1 MAKNLTTTTSTHS
14 NGAASVMA
22 RILATENISVVVDR
36 QATTAAFDLK
46 NRTLILPEWRDMSRN
61 VFDMLIGHEISHALH
76 TPTDGWRSTIN
87 EMSGTTDTSRQEW
100 QIASLYLNVVE
111 DARIE
116 RLIKDKFPGFKRDFV
131 NAYNELAAK
140 DFFGVG
146 KMDMNALPLADRL
159 NLYYKLGTIGSVG
172 IRFTTDELSFITRI
186 DASQSFEDAASIAAD
201 LYKYCKEKQAQEQPE
216 QPVMNPPAGA
226 PGNDQGDES
235 KPGQSR
241 VSGDN
246 SEKGSEKGDSNDGDS
261 AGDENT
267 AGSQAG
273 GEEESKSDSAKTN
286 TVGSGEKA
294 ASPSAPAPTTQQN
307 LNRNLQNNIA
317 KFDEWDKSNSI
328 VAPTEL
334 ISVDLSKVVVDCK
347 KVLELAQLDVP
358 VVFNPVTPE
367 EQTAVFATNKAHD
380 EFMRESKRTVDLL
393 LKQFE
398 LRKAA
403 QISKRASIAKTG
415 VLDMTRIASYK
426 FNEDLFRRNVRL
438 PEGKNHGLV
447 MYVDWSGSMGGTLM
461 PVLEQCYV
469 LVEFCRRAGIPFD
482 VYAFTTRR
490 FDTADGAEANQYATP
505 TDEEK
510 QKSVWNGRTR
520 IGYSE
525 VKTIEGGMQAPHVH
539 PYFTLINLF
548 SSRMRK
554 NEIKNM
560 MLFTRA
566 FAMKNDNYYFRFP
579 SRWQLSGT
587 ALDESI
593 VAAIQM
599 VPQFRE
605 ENRLDIVHTI
615 WLTDGDTSCP
625 YVDSYS
631 KSATIINP
639 KTRAV
644 YSDIEIRKHRAFE
657 YSTPTAR
664 STDILLTAF
673 RDITGSRAI
682 GMFLSNS
689 APSVDVFFRDQLAR
703 QVPVTEQELL
713 RANPNAKSRY
723 YFKNDVLRKA
733 ASVVKDMLTR
743 KLREDN
749 MVCADPNSTGYDE
762 FFIIRP
768 TTTMHDTN
776 DVFDKVVA
784 GASQSV
790 VKRAFLKSFENKNK
804 SRVLVNRFIEM
815 IAR

>member
-1 MAKNLTTTTSTHS
+1 MAKNLTTSTSTHN

-22 RILATENISVVVDR
+22 RILATENISVIVDR
-36 QATTAAFDLK
+36 KASTAAFDLK

-76 TPTDGWRSTIN
+76 TPTEGWRNTIN
-87 EMSGTTDTSRQEW
+87 AMSGTTDTSRQEW

-131 NAYNELAAK
+131 NAYSELSAK
-140 DFFGVG
+140 DFFGIG

-172 IRFTTDELSFITRI
+172 IRFTAEEQQFITRI
-186 DASQSFEDAASIAAD
+186 DASQSFEDAAAIAAD
-201 LYKYCKEKQAQEQPE
+201 LYEYCKHKKADKQDQPE
-216 QPVMNPPAGA
+216 MSPPAGA
-226 PGNDQGDES
+226 PGNDKDDNNPGKSPASGDKSEKGKEKGEANDGDGAGDKSDGQGSQDGDPSDKQEES
-235 KPGQSR
+235 QTKTGAAPGNGSSQTAAPTPITQQSLNNNLQNS
-241 VSGDN
+241 VAKMEAWDN
-246 SEKGSEKGDSNDGDS
+246 SEGI
-261 AGDENT
+261 
-267 AGSQAG
+267 
-273 GEEESKSDSAKTN
+273 
-286 TVGSGEKA
+286 
-294 ASPSAPAPTTQQN
+294 
-307 LNRNLQNNIA
+307 L
-317 KFDEWDKSNSI
+317 
-328 VAPTEL
+328 APTEL
-334 ISVDLSKVVVDCK
+334 VSVDLDKVVIDCK
-347 KVLELAQLDVP
+347 KVLECARTDVP
-358 VVFNPVTPE
+358 AVFNPTTPE
-367 EQTAVFATNKAHD
+367 EQTARGSVLKEQETFI
-380 EFMRESKRTVDLL
+380 RESKRTVDLL
-393 LKQFE
+393 IKQFE

-415 VLDMTRIASYK
+415 VLDMTRIATYK

-461 PVLEQCYV
+461 SVLEQCFV

-482 VYAFTTRR
+482 VYAFTTRK

-505 TDEEK
+505 TEEQK
-510 QKSVWNGRTR
+510 QDCVWNGRTR
-520 IGYSE
+520 IGYAA
-525 VKTIEGGMQAPHVH
+525 VQTVEGGMQAPHVH
-539 PYFTLINLF
+539 PYFSLINLF

-554 NEIKNM
+554 SEIAEM

-566 FAMKNDNYYFRFP
+566 FARRNDSYYFRFP
-579 SRWQLSGT
+579 NRWHLSGT

-599 VPQFRE
+599 VPQFRDQ
-605 ENRLDIVHTI
+605 NRLDIVHTI

-625 YVDSYS
+625 YLDHHNG
-631 KSATIINP
+631 SATIIDP

-644 YSDIEIRKHRAFE
+644 YSDIDIRKRMMTE
-657 YSTPTAR
+657 YHTPTAR

-682 GMFLSNS
+682 GMFLCGSV
-689 APSVDVFFRDQLAR
+689 PSVDVFFRDLINR
-703 QVPVTEQELL
+703 QAPVTEQEML
-713 RANPNAKSRY
+713 RINPHAKSRY
-723 YFKNDVLRKA
+723 YFKQDVLRKA
-733 ASVVKDMLTR
+733 VSVVKDSLTR

-749 MVCADPNSTGYDE
+749 VLFADKGSTGYDE
-762 FFIIRP
+762 FFIIRAN
-768 TTTMHDTN
+768 TSIMEQE
-776 DVFDKVVA
+776 DVFDKVAA
-784 GASQSV
+784 GASQAV